1 MSHQANYHIN
11 PYFGNGFARPLSG
24 NGAHQLQN
32 EVQEDSA
39 NDGQTL
45 TEETRS
51 ETTSDT
57 DT

>member
-1 MSHQANYHIN
+1 MSHQGNSYIN

-24 NGAHQLQN
+24 NDAHQLQN
-32 EVQEDSA
+32 EVQEASA

-45 TEETRS
+45 TEDTSS

-57 DT
+57 DS